1 MAQLRLLD
9 ILADP
14 DESSKW
20 PLKLEIFKSEMKDR
34 KQIPRPH
41 ESSGLLC
48 KFYCYRKDT
57 YLVSD
62 PLGDNEKILE
72 KTELDKIVTLKE
84 CHECIREEIID
95 GLLYHGPDSDLKW
108 FIIDKEIAVMY
119 PLELRDPEQE
129 RKFIEKYPVEM
140 KKFGIEEPYSQ

>member
-14 DESSKW
+14 DDPSKW
-20 PLKLEIFKSEMKDR
+20 PLKLKVFKSESKDR

-48 KFYCYRKDT
+48 KFYCYRKDS
-57 YLVSD
+57 YLVTD
-62 PLGDNEKILE
+62 PLGENEKILE
-72 KTELDKIVTLKE
+72 QSELDKIVNLTE
-84 CHECIREEIID
+84 CHECIQEEIVD
-95 GLLYHGPDSDLKW
+95 GLLYHGEDSDLKW
-108 FIIDKEIAVMY
+108 FIIDREIAVMY
-119 PLELRDPEQE
+119 PLEIRDAEQE
-129 RKFIEKYPVEM
+129 RKFIEKYLDEM